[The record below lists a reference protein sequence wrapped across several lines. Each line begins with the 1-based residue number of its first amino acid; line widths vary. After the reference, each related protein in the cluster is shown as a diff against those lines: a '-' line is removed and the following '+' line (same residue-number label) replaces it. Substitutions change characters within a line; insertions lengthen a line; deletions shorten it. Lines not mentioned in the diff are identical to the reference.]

1 MPDPQTQLNALMSG
15 EIDYIESPPADL
27 LPVLEMNPELTVRN
41 LNLLGYQT
49 IARMNFLHPPFDNP
63 KVRRAAMLAMNQK
76 DVLDAMIGNPKL
88 YRLCGA
94 MFICGTPLET
104 SVGTETLVK
113 GNGMEEARK
122 LLKESGYNGT
132 PVVLMHPTDVTT
144 LRTQPVVGAQALRD
158 AGFTVDLVAMD
169 WQTLVG
175 RRASKN
181 PPNEGGWNMF
191 FTNWVGADVFNPLVS
206 LPVNGRGVNG
216 GWFGWPEDA
225 EIERL
230 RDAFARA
237 TTDADKKAVAEK
249 LQARAMELVMYV
261 PLGEY
266 VVPSAWS
273 NKLSGV
279 LDGPV
284 PYFWN
289 IAKK

>member
-1 MPDPQTQLNALMSG
+1 
-15 EIDYIESPPADL
+15 
-27 LPVLEMNPELTVRN
+27 
-41 LNLLGYQT
+41 
-49 IARMNFLHPPFDNP
+49 
-63 KVRRAAMLAMNQK
+63 
-76 DVLDAMIGNPKL
+76 
-88 YRLCGA
+88 
-94 MFICGTPLET
+94 
-104 SVGTETLVK
+104 
-113 GNGMEEARK
+113 
-122 LLKESGYNGT
+122 
-132 PVVLMHPTDVTT
+132 VVLMHPTDVTT